1 MNDIKRKSYELEI
14 IKKLE
19 RSEQQALEFIKRNI
33 VLLPDNV
40 ILKEAKNFSIITR
53 KTKNKIDYDK
63 LINSLKATKELSV
76 KKIVEFS
83 GYDLED
89 ETLIDVKYHDK
100 DEENLIKNALFY
112 LNYSIKNDEYEKII
126 DLMISLYSIEVKAD
140 VYDVYNVDEE
150 LYDIDTNLIDLE
162 ILKFD
167 ELEPYLV
174 LSVVKT
180 SDLEALKFLFSVSIN
195 DKSFY
200 LLSEKDK
207 DSLKILLNKFIDDT
221 KQIEFEELN
230 SQTIANLVSFVDDKD
245 ITLKYAKITPAIF
258 YALNEFQKFDN
269 AEYVK
274 IASTY
279 LNGTDN
285 FYLEKIVKKAINLN
299 PNLDK
304 FIAKYFV
311 LEPNYQTFFM
321 LLSIVSNSIIEE
333 ALNTNSN
340 TKKFIKMFDI
350 NSKLSEFFNNEFHY
364 QDVKY
369 LSEAI
374 FNTYIK
380 DNFYEREYD
389 FSILIEK
396 GIRNYQSKIQIDE
409 NTYPLLKDVLLKYFI
424 EDSRSLNSSKYYYY
438 YASLLKDITVIT
450 QNKFN
455 LAPTIREHYKRRS
468 SLKYELD
475 RFGL

>member
-1 MNDIKRKSYELEI
+1 
-14 IKKLE
+14 
-19 RSEQQALEFIKRNI
+19 
-33 VLLPDNV
+33 
-40 ILKEAKNFSIITR
+40 
-53 KTKNKIDYDK
+53 
-63 LINSLKATKELSV
+63 
-76 KKIVEFS
+76 
-83 GYDLED
+83 
-89 ETLIDVKYHDK
+89 
-100 DEENLIKNALFY
+100 
-112 LNYSIKNDEYEKII
+112 
-126 DLMISLYSIEVKAD
+126 
-140 VYDVYNVDEE
+140 
-150 LYDIDTNLIDLE
+150 
-162 ILKFD
+162 
-167 ELEPYLV
+167 
-174 LSVVKT
+174 
-180 SDLEALKFLFSVSIN
+180 
-195 DKSFY
+195 
-200 LLSEKDK
+200 
-207 DSLKILLNKFIDDT
+207 
-221 KQIEFEELN
+221 
-230 SQTIANLVSFVDDKD
+230 
-245 ITLKYAKITPAIF
+245 
-258 YALNEFQKFDN
+258 
-269 AEYVK
+269 
-274 IASTY
+274 
-279 LNGTDN
+279 
-285 FYLEKIVKKAINLN
+285 
-299 PNLDK
+299 
-304 FIAKYFV
+304 
-311 LEPNYQTFFM
+311 M

-350 NSKLSEFFNNEFHY
+350 NSKLSEFFNNEVHH

-409 NTYPLLKDVLLKYFI
+409 NTYSLLKDVLLKYFI

>member
-1 MNDIKRKSYELEI
+1 MIE
-14 IKKLE
+14 
-19 RSEQQALEFIKRNI
+19 
-33 VLLPDNV
+33 
-40 ILKEAKNFSIITR
+40 
-53 KTKNKIDYDK
+53 
-63 LINSLKATKELSV
+63 SLKATKELSV

-83 GYDLED
+83 GCDLED
-89 ETLIDVKYHDK
+89 ETLIEVKYNDK

-112 LNYSIKNDEYEKII
+112 LDSLVKNDEYEKII
-126 DLMISLYSIEVKAD
+126 ELMISLYSIKVKAD
-140 VYDVYNVDEE
+140 VYDVYNDDEE

-162 ILKFD
+162 IFKFD
-167 ELEPYLV
+167 DLVPYFV
-174 LSVVKT
+174 LSIVKT
-180 SDLEALKFLFSVSIN
+180 SDIQALKFLLNVSIN

-200 LLSEKDK
+200 LLGKKEK
-207 DSLKILLNKFIDDT
+207 DSLKTLLNKFIDETNQTDF
-221 KQIEFEELN
+221 KELN
-230 SQTIANLVSFVDDKD
+230 SFTFAKLVTFVDEKD
-245 ITLKYAKITPAIF
+245 ITLKCAKITPAIF
-258 YALNEFQKFDN
+258 YDLNELQKLDN
-269 AEYVK
+269 EEYIK

-279 LNGTDN
+279 LNVDDDL
-285 FYLEKIVKKAINLN
+285 YLDDIVKEAINLN

-333 ALNTNSN
+333 ALNANSN

-350 NSKLSEFFNNEFHY
+350 NSKLSEFFNNEVHH

-409 NTYPLLKDVLLKYFI
+409 NTYSLLKDVLLKYFI
-424 EDSRSLNSSKYYYY
+424 ADSRSLNSSKYYYY

-455 LAPTIREHYKRRS
+455 LAPTIREHYKRRP